1 MQRPILYL
9 GAIGLLASCGG
20 GGQGQLIGAQGRP
33 AWYSV
38 DPYGMNYIPMG
49 SYVMGPSDQDV
60 PYAMVTKSKTVSV
73 QAFYIDQTE
82 ITNNEYRQFVYY
94 VRDSIAKRILSPR
107 SPGD

>member
-1 MQRPILYL
+1 MDRRPIYFI

-33 AWYSV
+33 DWYAV

-49 SYVMGPSDQDV
+49 SYIMGPSDQDV
-60 PYAMVTKSKTVSV
+60 PYALVTKSKTVSV

-82 ITNNEYRQFVYY
+82 ITNNERKGT
-94 VRDSIAKRILSPR
+94 SLPM
-107 SPGD
+107 